1 MCRVP
6 RVRTTET
13 ADRIRAV
20 AVELIGEKG
29 VAQASLREI
38 AERAGISKPA
48 LYYHFASREELV
60 RSLVQPLV
68 DDVEDVLDTLEAGGS
83 TGDPETILGAYF
95 DVTYRHR
102 AITRMVM
109 QDPSILAHL
118 DLAAAVSAWRQRLT
132 RLLVGPKPALAEQA
146 RAVVAIGG
154 LSDCTA
160 MFVDA
165 PADALRRA
173 VLDAACATLG
183 APAKAATRR
192 AASSRARSGVR

>member
-1 MCRVP
+1 M
-6 RVRTTET
+6 
-13 ADRIRAV
+13 ALIAV
-20 AVELIGEKG
+20 KG
-29 VAQASLREI
+29 IQSVSLREI
-38 AERAGISKPA
+38 AERAGITKPA
-48 LYYHFASREELV
+48 LYYHFASREDLV
-60 RSLVQPLV
+60 RSLVQPFV
-68 DDVEDVLDTLEAGGS
+68 DDVEEVLNTLEADGP
-83 TGDPETILGAYF
+83 TADPETILGAYF
-95 DVTYRHR
+95 DVAYRHR

-165 PADALRRA
+165 PADEVRRA

-183 APAKAATRR
+183 APAKATPRR
-192 AASSRARSGVR
+192 AASGRARSAVR